1 MSGMKG
7 LFIIL
12 GVMVGFIVALSIVA
26 TVIAS

>member
-7 LFIIL
+7 LFVIV
-12 GVMVGFIVALSIVA
+12 GVMVGFIVLLSIVA

>member
-7 LFIIL
+7 LFIIV